1 MPRYIFEVR
10 VAGTVRVRAADEI
23 EARKVVP
30 AVLLLPG
37 PDEVRTANDANAK
50 LGWGATIS
58 SVNFRVKGDIIGL
71 RTTGRSSKS
80 DHAEPLLPLLRCLLR
95 DLSEPFGPGD
105 SLFCGVLIDCPQQR
119 YPKSHRDW
127 FAVPG

>member
-1 MPRYIFEVR
+1 VPRYIFEVR

-50 LGWGATIS
+50 LGWGATIT
-58 SVNFRVKGDIIGL
+58 SVNFRVKGDIIRLVENDGKKL
-71 RTTGRSSKS
+71 KERPR
-80 DHAEPLLPLLRCLLR
+80 
-95 DLSEPFGPGD
+95 
-105 SLFCGVLIDCPQQR
+105 
-119 YPKSHRDW
+119 
-127 FAVPG
+127 